1 MKAIIRLF
9 AGDVRRLTSNI
20 VSIIIVIGLTV
31 IPGLFTWFNIAASW
45 DPFSNMKNLKFAVAS
60 TDEGYRSDLLPVKI
74 TVGDQVLNAL
84 RANSELDWTFTNE
97 HDAIEGTQS
106 GKYYAAIV
114 IPKTFSK
121 TMLTFFSSNASNVKI
136 RYYTNEKTNAL
147 TPNLTNQGASQVSTQ
162 INQMFVTTLTSTALS
177 LASQL
182 SRDLSSPK
190 TTTALNN
197 FTANVETLAGTLQD
211 SSSTISDFSAL
222 TTSAST
228 LLTSSS
234 ALLHNI
240 SQSGKDASSQ
250 LQSAKQSAG
259 DLAGALNTSTT
270 ALATAL
276 RSSASSYS
284 AVSDSADKL
293 IADSG
298 KQMADTAQLLTT
310 QAGHVSEQAKQ
321 YQTIRNTLAALEP
334 QIPSANK
341 PAFDALLGQ
350 LDSAIATQHKLTAS
364 LNKAASDI
372 TTKKDAASSH
382 NEQIKSLASQAQQ
395 TINGISTDFDTT
407 IKPQLNTIAQSV
419 SNAAS
424 ALTSGKTALQSAV
437 GNVDETTAQAQQALA
452 SVKESLDKTASKL
465 AATGTKLSEFTTKLD
480 DALHSSDLD
489 EVKKLLG
496 SDADTLAATIAAPV
510 TLKRTAVFPVAQFGS
525 ALAPL
530 YVIIPL
536 WVGALL
542 MGVTLKTTV
551 SRRTRKELDDPR
563 PHQLFLGHY
572 GVFALI
578 ALLQSTFSTG
588 GSLLFMHVQ
597 AVHPWL
603 FMLTGW
609 VSSLVFSFFVYTMVV
624 SFGNVGKAIGV
635 LMLIMQ
641 ISGSNAAYPLQM
653 LPSWL
658 SSISPFLPATHA
670 VTALR
675 ASIAGIYNMDY
686 WKAIGA
692 LLLFIPPLLLIGLVL
707 RKPLITFNQ
716 WYVANME
723 STKLIA

>member
-1 MKAIIRLF
+1 MSAIIRLF
-9 AGDVRRLTSNI
+9 TGDVRRLTGNI
-20 VSIIIVIGLTV
+20 VSIIIVIGLTA

-60 TDEGYRSDLLPVKI
+60 TDKGYRSDLIPVKI
-74 TVGDQVLNAL
+74 TVGDQVVNAL

-97 HDAIEGTQS
+97 HDAIEGTKS

-114 IPKTFSK
+114 IPKNFSK

-182 SRDLSSPK
+182 SDTLSSPK
-190 TTTALNN
+190 AATALNN
-197 FTANVETLAGTLQD
+197 FTANLNTLAGTLQD
-211 SSSTISDFSAL
+211 SSSTISDFSTL

-228 LLTSSS
+228 LLSSS
-234 ALLHNI
+234 NALLQNI
-240 SQSGKDASSQ
+240 SQSGKDASRQ
-250 LQSAKQSAG
+250 LQSAKRSAN
-259 DLAGALNTSTT
+259 DLAEALNTGTT
-270 ALATAL
+270 ALANAL
-276 RSSASSYS
+276 DSSASSYS
-284 AVSDSADKL
+284 AVADAADRLVSDS
-293 IADSG
+293 G
-298 KQMADTAQLLTT
+298 TQMDDTAQLLTT
-310 QAGHVSEQAKQ
+310 QADHVSEQAKQ

-334 QIPSANK
+334 QIPDSGK
-341 PAFDALLGQ
+341 PAFEAALGQ
-350 LDSAIATQHKLTAS
+350 LEAAGKH
-364 LNKAASDI
+364 NK
-372 TTKKDAASSH
+372 
-382 NEQIKSLASQAQQ
+382 QIKALAAQAKQAVD
-395 TINGISTDFDTT
+395 GISTDFSTT

-419 SNAAS
+419 GNATN
-424 ALTSGKTALQSAV
+424 ALSTGKAALQSAV
-437 GNVDETTAQAQQALA
+437 GDVDDTTAQARQTLA
-452 SVKESLDKTASKL
+452 SVRQSLDKTATKL
-465 AATGTKLSEFTTKLD
+465 AKTGATLSEFTTRLD
-480 DALHSSDLD
+480 NALHSSDLD
-489 EVKKLLG
+489 AVKKLLG
-496 SDADTLAATIAAPV
+496 SDADTLAAAIAAPV
-510 TLKRTAVFPVAQFGS
+510 ALKRTAVFPVSEFGS

-551 SRRTRKELDDPR
+551 SRRTRKELGDPR

-675 ASIAGIYNMDY
+675 ASIAGIYDMDY
-686 WKAIGA
+686 WKAIGT
-692 LLLFIPPLLLIGLVL
+692 LLLFIPPMLLIGLVL
-707 RKPLITFNQ
+707 RKPLIKFNQ

>member
-1 MKAIIRLF
+1 MRTILKLF
-9 AGDVRRLTSNI
+9 VGDIRRLTSNI
-20 VSIIIVIGLTV
+20 VSIIIVIGLTA

-60 TDEGYRSDLLPVKI
+60 TDKGYRSDLIPMKI
-74 TVGDQVLNAL
+74 TVGDQVVNAL
-84 RANSELDWTFTNE
+84 RANTELDWTFTNE
-97 HDAIEGTQS
+97 HDAIEGTKS

-114 IPKTFSK
+114 IPKNFST
-121 TMLTFFSSNASNVKI
+121 TMMTFFSSDVANVKI

-147 TPNLTNQGASQVSTQ
+147 TPNLTNQGATQVSTQ
-162 INQMFVTTLTSTALS
+162 VNQMFVTTLTSTALS
-177 LASQL
+177 IASQL
-182 SRDLSSPK
+182 SDELSSPK
-190 TTTALNN
+190 ATTALNN
-197 FTANVETLAGTLQD
+197 FTTKVGDLATTLKD

-228 LLTSSS
+228 LLNSSS
-234 ALLHNI
+234 ALLKNI
-240 SQSGKDASSQ
+240 SETGSEAGEQ
-250 LQSAKQSAG
+250 LQSAKQGAT
-259 DLAGALNTSTT
+259 DLAGSLGAGTT
-270 ALATAL
+270 ALANAL
-276 RSSASSYS
+276 TSSAASYG
-284 AVSDSADKL
+284 AVADSASKL
-293 IADSG
+293 AADAG
-298 KQMADTAQLLTT
+298 KQMDDTAQLLTT
-310 QAGHVSEQAKQ
+310 EAKHVSEQAAQ

-334 QIPSANK
+334 QIPAASK

-350 LDSAIATQHKLTAS
+350 LDSAITMQNNLATSLKQASADVTAKKNTAS
-364 LNKAASDI
+364 ANGKQI
-372 TTKKDAASSH
+372 T
-382 NEQIKSLASQAQQ
+382 SLAAQAQQ
-395 TINGISTDFDTT
+395 AISGISTDFATT
-407 IKPQLNTIAQSV
+407 IKPQLNTISQSIT
-419 SNAAS
+419 NATS
-424 ALTSGKTALQSAV
+424 ALTAGKTTLQNAV
-437 GNVDETTAQAQQALA
+437 GSVDDTTAKAQSTLA
-452 SVKESLDKTASKL
+452 DVKESLDKTASKL
-465 AATGTKLSEFTTKLD
+465 AATGTKLTEFTTKLD

-489 EVKKLLG
+489 EIKKVLG
-496 SDADTLAATIAAPV
+496 TDADTLAATIAAPV
-510 TLKRTAVFPVAQFGS
+510 QLKRTAVFPVAEFGS

-551 SRRTRKELDDPR
+551 SRRTRKALGDPK

-578 ALLQSTFSTG
+578 ALLQSTFSSG

-603 FMLTGW
+603 FMLTSW
-609 VSSLVFSFFVYTMVV
+609 TSSLVFSFFVYTMVV

-675 ASIAGIYNMDY
+675 AAIAGIYDMDY
-686 WKAIGA
+686 WKAMGA
-692 LLLFIPPLLLIGLVL
+692 LLLFVPPILLIGLVL
-707 RKPLITFNQ
+707 RKPLIKFNQ

>member
-97 HDAIEGTQS
+97 HDAIEGTKS

-190 TTTALNN
+190 ATTALNN

-234 ALLHNI
+234 ALLHNV

-250 LQSAKQSAG
+250 LQSAKQSVG

-382 NEQIKSLASQAQQ
+382 NTQIKSLASQAQQ

-437 GNVDETTAQAQQALA
+437 GNVDETTAQAQQTLA

-551 SRRTRKELDDPR
+551 SRRTRNELGDPR

-572 GVFALI
+572 GMFALI
-578 ALLQSTFSTG
+578 ALLQSTFSAG

-692 LLLFIPPLLLIGLVL
+692 LLLFILPLLLIGLVL

>member
-1 MKAIIRLF
+1 
-9 AGDVRRLTSNI
+9 
-20 VSIIIVIGLTV
+20 
-31 IPGLFTWFNIAASW
+31 
-45 DPFSNMKNLKFAVAS
+45 
-60 TDEGYRSDLLPVKI
+60 
-74 TVGDQVLNAL
+74 
-84 RANSELDWTFTNE
+84 
-97 HDAIEGTQS
+97 
-106 GKYYAAIV
+106 
-114 IPKTFSK
+114 
-121 TMLTFFSSNASNVKI
+121 
-136 RYYTNEKTNAL
+136 
-147 TPNLTNQGASQVSTQ
+147 
-162 INQMFVTTLTSTALS
+162 
-177 LASQL
+177 
-182 SRDLSSPK
+182 
-190 TTTALNN
+190 
-197 FTANVETLAGTLQD
+197 
-211 SSSTISDFSAL
+211 
-222 TTSAST
+222 
-228 LLTSSS
+228 
-234 ALLHNI
+234 
-240 SQSGKDASSQ
+240 
-250 LQSAKQSAG
+250 
-259 DLAGALNTSTT
+259 
-270 ALATAL
+270 
-276 RSSASSYS
+276 
-284 AVSDSADKL
+284 
-293 IADSG
+293 
-298 KQMADTAQLLTT
+298 MADTAQLLTT

-382 NEQIKSLASQAQQ
+382 NTQIKSLASQAQQ

-496 SDADTLAATIAAPV
+496 SDVDTLAATIAAPV

-551 SRRTRKELDDPR
+551 SRRTRNELGDPR

-578 ALLQSTFSTG
+578 ALLQSTFSAG

-670 VTALR
+670 VIALR

>member
-1 MKAIIRLF
+1 MSAIIRLF
-9 AGDVRRLTSNI
+9 TGDVRRLTGNI
-20 VSIIIVIGLTV
+20 VSIIIVIGLTA

-60 TDEGYRSDLLPVKI
+60 TDKGYRSDLIPVKI
-74 TVGDQVLNAL
+74 TVGDQVVNTL

-97 HDAIEGTQS
+97 HDAIEGTKS

-114 IPKTFSK
+114 IPKNFSK

-182 SRDLSSPK
+182 SDTLSSPK
-190 TTTALNN
+190 AATALNN
-197 FTANVETLAGTLQD
+197 FTANLNTLAGTLQD
-211 SSSTISDFSAL
+211 SSSTISDFSTL

-228 LLTSSS
+228 LLSSS
-234 ALLHNI
+234 NALLQNI
-240 SQSGKDASSQ
+240 SQSGKDASRQ
-250 LQSAKQSAG
+250 LQSAKRSAN
-259 DLAGALNTSTT
+259 DLAEALNTGTT
-270 ALATAL
+270 ALANAL
-276 RSSASSYS
+276 DSSASSYS
-284 AVSDSADKL
+284 AVADAADRLVSDS
-293 IADSG
+293 G
-298 KQMADTAQLLTT
+298 TQMDDTAQLLTT
-310 QAGHVSEQAKQ
+310 QADHVSEQAKQ

-334 QIPSANK
+334 QIPDSGK
-341 PAFDALLGQ
+341 PAFDAALGQ
-350 LDSAIATQHKLTAS
+350 LDSAIDTQNKLAER
-364 LNKAASDI
+364 LNRAASDV
-372 TTKKDAASSH
+372 TAKKEAAGKH
-382 NEQIKSLASQAQQ
+382 NKQIKSLAAQAKQAVD
-395 TINGISTDFDTT
+395 GISTDFSTT

-419 SNAAS
+419 GNATN
-424 ALTSGKTALQSAV
+424 ALSTGKAALQSAV
-437 GNVDETTAQAQQALA
+437 GDVDDTTAQARQTLA
-452 SVKESLDKTASKL
+452 SVRQSLDKTATKL
-465 AATGTKLSEFTTKLD
+465 AKTGATLSEFTTRLD
-480 DALHSSDLD
+480 NALHSSDLD
-489 EVKKLLG
+489 AVKKLLG
-496 SDADTLAATIAAPV
+496 SDADTLAAAIAAPV
-510 TLKRTAVFPVAQFGS
+510 ALKRTAVFPVSEFGS

-551 SRRTRKELDDPR
+551 SRRTRKELGDPR

-675 ASIAGIYNMDY
+675 ASIAGIYDMDY
-686 WKAIGA
+686 WKAIGT
-692 LLLFIPPLLLIGLVL
+692 LLLFIPPMLLIGLVL
-707 RKPLITFNQ
+707 RKPLIKFNQ